1 MGTTSK
7 TRKIT
12 TLTHALPVEIIK
24 RDGSLGIFNKGK
36 TTSAIDS
43 VL

>member
-1 MGTTSK
+1 MGTTQ

-24 RDGSLGIFNKGK
+24 RDTSLGKFNKGK
-36 TTSAIDS
+36 ITSAIDS